1 MSHEVSFVAAELSG
15 LEIKTAKN
23 GKDYARGVIIL
34 RNSEGRF
41 QASLPFLCF
50 TAAVAS
56 LRALEQQEHSMELV
70 GGVSVTESDGTKSE
84 AREPRPIASVS
95 GWFRTSKTDKGWTT
109 SFMVE
114 SVN

>member
-1 MSHEVSFVAAELSG
+1 MMRADFKHPSHS
-15 LEIKTAKN
+15 
-23 GKDYARGVIIL
+23 YASRL
-34 RNSEGRF
+34 RSN
-41 QASLPFLCF
+41 
-50 TAAVAS
+50 
-56 LRALEQQEHSMELV
+56 LRALEQQEHSAELV

-84 AREPRPIASVS
+84 AKEQRPVANVS

>member
-1 MSHEVSFVAAELSG
+1 MKHEVSFSAAELSG

-23 GKDYARGVIIL
+23 GKDYAKGVIVL
-34 RNSEGRF
+34 KNDEGRF

-50 TAAVAS
+50 TAAVAN
-56 LRALEQQEHSMELV
+56 LRALEQQEHSAELV

-84 AREPRPIASVS
+84 AKEQRPVASVS

>member
-1 MSHEVSFVAAELSG
+1 VKHEVSFSSAELAG
-15 LEIKTAKN
+15 LEIKTAKT
-23 GKDYARGVIIL
+23 GKDYAKGVIIL
-34 RNSEGRF
+34 RNDEGKF

-50 TAAVAS
+50 TAAVGH
-56 LRALEQQEHSMELV
+56 LRSLEQQEHSAELV
-70 GGVSVTESDGTKSE
+70 GGVSVTESDGTRSE
-84 AREPRPIASVS
+84 AKEPRPSANVS

>member
-1 MSHEVSFVAAELSG
+1 MKHEVSFSAAELSG

-23 GKDYARGVIIL
+23 GKDYARGVIVL
-34 RNSEGRF
+34 RNDEGRF

-50 TAAVAS
+50 TAAVAN
-56 LRALEQQEHSMELV
+56 LRSLEQQEHSAELV

-84 AREPRPIASVS
+84 AKEQRPVANVS